1 MIQVVVFLKC
11 VKCGK
16 VKKHLDWVY
25 LTKADFLRLRAN
37 GYTWDYQFVECPN
50 CKKQL
55 VEA

>member
-37 GYTWDYQFVECPN
+37 GYTWDYQFVECPD

-55 VEA
+55 VEV